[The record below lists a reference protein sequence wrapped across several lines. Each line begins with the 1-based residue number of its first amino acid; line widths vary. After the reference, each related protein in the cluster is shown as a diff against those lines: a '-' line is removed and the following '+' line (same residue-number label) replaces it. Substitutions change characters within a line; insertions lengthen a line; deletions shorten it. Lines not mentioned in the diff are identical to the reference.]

1 MSRYPPSMST
11 ATSQEAVRLAAE
23 LKKRLG
29 DGPLTAREL
38 AERLVA
44 TDNPAAL
51 IAAFDDALARA
62 AAANPRRCGRAR
74 RSRPPPDD
82 ARLAE
87 ARRVAQRAQQEALS
101 AVMADALTRQEAA
114 ELLGISPQ
122 AVSKRH
128 AAGALVALT
137 RGRELHF
144 PAWQFH
150 EGATLPRLAGVIAAY
165 PGGALSLSTW
175 AVTPT
180 ADLDALAPAHAL
192 ARRGGPQRVL
202 AVIDAIGTAAW

>member
-1 MSRYPPSMST
+1 MSRYPRSMST

-62 AAANPRRCGRAR
+62 AAADEADEVDHSVWG
-74 RSRPPPDD
+74 SPPDD

-192 ARRGGPQRVL
+192 RA
-202 AVIDAIGTAAW
+202 AAW

>member
-38 AERLVA
+38 AEQLVA

-51 IAAFDDALARA
+51 IAAFDDAMARA
-62 AAANPRRCGRAR
+62 AAADEADEVDHSVWG
-74 RSRPPPDD
+74 SPPDD

-175 AVTPT
+175 AVTPN